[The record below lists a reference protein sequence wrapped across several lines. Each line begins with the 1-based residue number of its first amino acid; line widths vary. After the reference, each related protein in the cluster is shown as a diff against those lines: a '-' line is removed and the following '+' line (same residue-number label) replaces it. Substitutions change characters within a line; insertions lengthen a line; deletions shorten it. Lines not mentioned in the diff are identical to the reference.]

1 MVIIKQ
7 NMDDSVLA
15 VMMFCCYR
23 RYQNVIEKKKKLAR
37 VNGDDEHKKWNG
49 FKTASSFRG
58 AK

>member
-15 VMMFCCYR
+15 VMIFCCYR
-23 RYQNVIEKKKKLAR
+23 RYQNVIKKKKLAR